1 MIPWCMIHGM
11 RPTSTDGEARH
22 TTPAAGLGH
31 GMAGLADY
39 TSKELA
45 RDYKDLRIKG
55 KKDSCDEN

>member
-1 MIPWCMIHGM
+1 MTHGM
-11 RPTSTDGEARH
+11 RPMSTDGEARH
-22 TTPAAGLGH
+22 TTPAAGPGH
-31 GMAGLADY
+31 GMAGMADY